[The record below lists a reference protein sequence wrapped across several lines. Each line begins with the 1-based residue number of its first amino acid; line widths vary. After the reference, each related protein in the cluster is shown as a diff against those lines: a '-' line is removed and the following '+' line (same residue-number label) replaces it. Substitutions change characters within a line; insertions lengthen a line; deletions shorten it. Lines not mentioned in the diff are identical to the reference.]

1 MTRDPFTAPAP
12 GAYRREPVA
21 PLPVLALVESNTT
34 GSGREFCAAARRLGL
49 RPVVLTAR
57 PERYPYLALDA
68 VDHLLVDTDDPAA
81 VLEVSAKLATDPG
94 GLRGV
99 TSSSEYFVATAAA
112 TAAAL
117 DLPAP
122 DADAVTRC
130 RQKDIQR
137 AALAAAGLAPRF
149 RVVDEPA
156 DALRAGRDI
165 GYPVVAKPTTGSG
178 SVGVRLCPDSDSLLR
193 HARTLLAAETDER
206 GRPVPRRLLVEQ
218 YIDGPEYSVETFD
231 GTPVAVIGKHL
242 GPEPHFV
249 ETGHDFPADV
259 PGETAGALADAA
271 LAALAALGLG
281 WGAAHTELRL
291 GPDGPVVI
299 EVNPRLA
306 GGMIPALVRL
316 GSGTDLVACAVGRA
330 VGDTPALR
338 TRVRVHAA
346 IRFAVA
352 RDPGTVTAL
361 DGLDAARAVPGLER
375 AEFTTGP
382 GERITI
388 THSFRDRVGYAL
400 AAADP
405 AATAT
410 SATPTA
416 TAATRAERAAGLL
429 TAITAP
435 ERTP

>member
-1 MTRDPFTAPAP
+1 MTGDRFTAPAP
-12 GAYRREPVA
+12 PSYEPGA
-21 PLPVLALVESNTT
+21 PLPALALVESNTT
-34 GSGREFCAAARRLGL
+34 GSGREFCTAARRLGL

-68 VDHLLVDTDDPAA
+68 VDHLLVDTGDPAA

-122 DADAVTRC
+122 DAEAVARC

-149 RVVDEPA
+149 RAVA
-156 DALRAGRDI
+156 DTDGALDAARDI

-178 SVGVRLCPDSDSLLR
+178 SVGVRLCPDPGSLLR
-193 HARTLLAAETDER
+193 HARTLLAAGTDER

-218 YIDGPEYSVETFD
+218 YVDGPEYSVETFD

-249 ETGHDFPADV
+249 ESGHDFPADV
-259 PGETAGALADAA
+259 PDETAGALCEAT
-271 LAALAALGLG
+271 LAALEALGLG

-316 GSGTDLVACAVGRA
+316 GSGTDLVACAVARA
-330 VGDTPALR
+330 AGDAAVLR
-338 TRVRVHAA
+338 TRPRRCAA

-352 RDPGTVTAL
+352 RVPGTVTSL
-361 DGLDAARAVPGLER
+361 DGLDAARTVPGVER
-375 AEFTTGP
+375 AEFTTAP
-382 GERITI
+382 GEQITI

-400 AAADP
+400 AAADL
-405 AATAT
+405 TAT
-410 SATPTA
+410 TPSAAGTH
-416 TAATRAERAAGLL
+416 TAAARAERAAGLL
-429 TAITAP
+429 TVTTAP